1 MYTILVNNQNELI
14 TTVKER
20 IMQRSKLVD
29 NLHFLVD
36 PMYKDLDMSTFS
48 VVMEYITPISREY
61 KTEILVLSDELY
73 KDKLEYTLPF
83 DTYLTKEGGKIEVQ
97 LTFVRVEMDE
107 DGNTTQRVRKTSPTT
122 ITVTPINAWSNI
134 IPDDA
139 LTALDQRII
148 MTQAMIEATNE
159 MNQYLNESK
168 ADDISYNE
176 DTNELQLMA
185 NGSKIGN
192 KVVVKAEMDDLKD
205 GIPAVDFT
213 DFVSGDDTTEDDDD
227 NNVVEF

>member
-29 NLHFLVD
+29 KLHFLVD

-97 LTFVRVEMDE
+97 ITFVRVEMDE
-107 DGNTTQRVRKTSPTT
+107 EGNTTQRVRKTSPTT

-139 LTALDQRII
+139 LTALDQRIL

-185 NGSKIGN
+185 AGNTIGN
-192 KVVVKAEMDDLKD
+192 KVIIKSDIADLKD
-205 GIPAVDFT
+205 GVPVVDFNT
-213 DFVSGDDTTEDDDD
+213 TSSGDKNTSDDDD
-227 NNVVEF
+227 NVIEF